1 MRAFI
6 RPLVAASRVSALP
19 LALLLGAGAI
29 AVAQPKPAA
38 PVTQAE
44 PAEASAPEQMP
55 LTEKQVENLLAA
67 QKEMAAATAKLP
79 EQQSDKPDPK
89 SQAELDGIAKK
100 HGFADYA
107 EYDKVAANIGLVMV
121 GFDPQTKA
129 YVGPEAAIKKQ
140 IASLEADKEV
150 PPLDKKKALEA
161 LQESVKTVTP
171 VKYPD
176 NIKLVGKYYDK
187 LSEAMQED

>member
-19 LALLLGAGAI
+19 LALLWGAGAT

-44 PAEASAPEQMP
+44 PAEAAPEQMP

-67 QKEMAAATAKLP
+67 QKEMAAATAKQP
-79 EQQSDKPDPK
+79 EQQSDKPDAK

-121 GFDPQTKA
+121 GFDPQTKT
-129 YVGPEAAIKKQ
+129 YVGAEAAIKKQ

-161 LQESVKTVTP
+161 LQESAKTATP

-176 NIKLVGKYYDK
+176 NIKIVGKYYDK
-187 LSEAMQED
+187 LSAAMQED